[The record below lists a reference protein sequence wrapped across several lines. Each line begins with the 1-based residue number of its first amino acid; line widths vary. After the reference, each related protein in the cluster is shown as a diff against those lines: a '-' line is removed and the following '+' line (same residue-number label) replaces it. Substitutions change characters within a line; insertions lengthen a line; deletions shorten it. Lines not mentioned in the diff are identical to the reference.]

1 MAQKADTTDTSR
13 TPLSRERIIA
23 CAMKLADEEGIGALS
38 MRRVAAELGATPMAL
53 YNHVSG
59 KDELLNGIS
68 GQLLQEID
76 LSAID
81 PGDWA
86 SSVKTGYAEF
96 RRVLL
101 AHPNLLP
108 VLQRKGEVSAEAMK
122 PIELAM
128 SLLRSA
134 GFTPEEALHAHWTLS
149 GYTMGHVLW
158 QMTNPLMDESAE
170 GAASAM
176 RAHALQH
183 KKMLPIEEFP
193 CLHEALLS
201 IEMCDMEAAWEF
213 GIDSII
219 EGFKAKLAESAPI
232 AGQRAT

>member
-1 MAQKADTTDTSR
+1 MGPKADTTDTSR
-13 TPLSRERIIA
+13 TPLSRERVIA
-23 CAMKLADEEGIGALS
+23 CAIKLADEEGIGALS

-76 LSAID
+76 VSSID
-81 PGDWA
+81 PSDWA
-86 SSVKTGYAEF
+86 GSLKTGYGEF

-108 VLQRKGEVSAEAMK
+108 VLQRKSEVSIEAMK

-128 SLLRSA
+128 ALLRSA

-149 GYTMGHVLW
+149 GFTMGHVLW
-158 QMTNPLMDESAE
+158 QITTPLLDEFDQGE
-170 GAASAM
+170 RAS
-176 RAHALQH
+176 ALQH
-183 KKMLPIEEFP
+183 HKMLPADQFP
-193 CLHEALLS
+193 CLHEVLPSLEA
-201 IEMCDMEAAWEF
+201 CDMDAAWEF

-219 EGFKAKLAESAPI
+219 EGFKAKLA
-232 AGQRAT
+232 QRSRSV

>member
-1 MAQKADTTDTSR
+1 MGQKADTTDTSR

-68 GQLLQEID
+68 GRLLQEID

-86 SSVKTGYAEF
+86 ASIKTGYAEF

-108 VLQRKGEVSAEAMK
+108 ILQRKGEVSADAMK

-149 GYTMGHVLW
+149 GFAMGHVLW
-158 QMTNPLMDESAE
+158 QMTNPLMDESDE

-176 RAHALQH
+176 RDHALQH
-183 KKMLPIEEFP
+183 KRMLPVEEFP
-193 CLHEALLS
+193 CLHEVLPS

-219 EGFKAKLAESAPI
+219 EGFKAKLA
-232 AGQRAT
+232 QRAPATGPRAQ

>member
-1 MAQKADTTDTSR
+1 MGQKAEVADTTR
-13 TPLSRERIIA
+13 IPLSRERLIA
-23 CAMKLADEEGIGALS
+23 AAVKLADSEGIEALS
-38 MRRVAAELGATPMAL
+38 MRRLAAELGATPMAL

-76 LSAID
+76 LSGID
-81 PGDWA
+81 PNDWA
-86 SSVKTGYAEF
+86 ASLKTGYTDF

-108 VLQRKGEVSAEAMK
+108 VLQRKSEVSPEAMK

-128 SLLRSA
+128 TLLRRA

-149 GYTMGHVLW
+149 GFTMGHVLW
-158 QMTNPLMDESAE
+158 QITTPLLDEFDQ
-170 GAASAM
+170 GL
-176 RAHALQH
+176 RAGALQH
-183 KKMLPIEEFP
+183 HKMLPADQFP
-193 CLHEALLS
+193 CLHEVLPSL
-201 IEMCDMEAAWEF
+201 EECDMEAAWEF

-219 EGFKAKLAESAPI
+219 EGFKAKLALRSAAA
-232 AGQRAT
+232 AGTAEN